1 MNEAG
6 WRNLSIGLAVVLVVL
21 LAAGGALFVF
31 GGRGGS
37 TGTSP
42 TPSSTASAS
51 GGGSA
56 SASPTETASESA
68 TASLTASPSPT
79 VKPTKAPTPSPT
91 LAISPTTSLAFDN
104 LKLDARA
111 DPAGV
116 QRSIA
121 FTSNG
126 PSDIVATIK
135 VVGSLLKAT
144 ACLKPGSGSAFCQT
158 GTGTIN
164 FKGKATSATGSW
176 TLTLIGNTTDAP
188 VVDVT
193 LTWRTKAPKVALA
206 NFRFDGTGNSAYNGF
221 TATVKARGGGNLTF
235 AFSWGASYPWDLL
248 VQDQTGGTNTE
259 PTGTGTSLSHSVAAT
274 KDHQY
279 RSTLQNTAAGS
290 GSAVRLNGSLAWP

>member
-21 LAAGGALFVF
+21 LAAGGALLVF
-31 GGRGGS
+31 GGRGGNG
-37 TGTSP
+37 GTSP
-42 TPSSTASAS
+42 TPTSSATAS
-51 GGGSA
+51 GTA

-68 TASLTASPSPT
+68 TASVTASPSPT

-91 LAISPTTSLAFDN
+91 LTTYPTTTIAFDN
-104 LKLDARA
+104 LKLDAVATGNLRT
-111 DPAGV
+111 
-116 QRSIA
+116 IA

-135 VVGSLLKAT
+135 VTSPQLRASV
-144 ACLKPGSGSAFCQT
+144 CLKPGSGSAFCQHGS
-158 GTGTIN
+158 GTLN
-164 FKGKATSATGSW
+164 FKGQATGATGSW
-176 TLTLIGNTTDAP
+176 TLTLIGYLTDVP

-193 LTWRTKAPKVALA
+193 LTWRTKAPKVTLT
-206 NFRFDGTGNSAYNGF
+206 NFRFDGTGNSDYNGF

-235 AFSWGASYPWDLL
+235 AFNWGTSYPWDLL
-248 VQDQTGGTNTE
+248 VQDQTSGTHTE

-274 KDHQY
+274 ASHQY

-290 GSAVRLNGSLAWP
+290 GSAVRLSGSLAWP

>member
-21 LAAGGALFVF
+21 LSAGGGLLVF

-37 TGTSP
+37 GASP
-42 TPSSTASAS
+42 TLTATASAT
-51 GGGSA
+51 GSA
-56 SASPTETASESA
+56 SASPTGTASESA
-68 TASLTASPSPT
+68 TTSPTATPKPTAS
-79 VKPTKAPTPSPT
+79 PTKAPTPSPT
-91 LAISPTTSLAFDN
+91 QAISPTTSIAFDN

-135 VVGSLLKAT
+135 VVASLLKAT

-164 FKGKATSATGSW
+164 FKGKATGATGSW
-176 TLTLIGNTTDAP
+176 TLTLIGSTTDTP
-188 VVDVT
+188 VVDLT
-193 LTWRTKAPKVALA
+193 LTWRTKAPKVTLT
-206 NFRFDGTGNSAYNGF
+206 NFRFDGTGHSDYNGF

-235 AFSWGASYPWDLL
+235 AFSWGTSYPWDLL